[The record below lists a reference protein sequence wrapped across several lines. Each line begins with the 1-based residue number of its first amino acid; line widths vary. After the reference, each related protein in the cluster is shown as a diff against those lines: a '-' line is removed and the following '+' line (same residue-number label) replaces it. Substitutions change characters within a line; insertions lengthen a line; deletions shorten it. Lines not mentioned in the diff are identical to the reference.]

1 MDWDPLEVALDGMF
15 CDAFG
20 MATDGYFCA
29 REQVVGLVTVGR
41 KKKPNDQRDLRDIA
55 DILAILESAR
65 LL

>member
-1 MDWDPLEVALDGMF
+1 MEWDPLEVALDGMF

-29 REQVVGLVTVGR
+29 REQVVGLVPVGR
-41 KKKPNDQRDLRDIA
+41 KKKPNDRQDLRDIS
-55 DILAILESAR
+55 DILAILAGSS